1 MGYRRPHDAGRNRC
15 RMYGQRSPPT
25 GTARSAVSR
34 GRYRR
39 RARHSLRVRS
49 RRRGNLCGRT
59 GTHRAMS
66 AMTIVVLIAGYL
78 GFVGFVL
85 ALLTT
90 AKRSGEAAER
100 QGRAVATSREALRRP
115 QGVIRDAG
123 FDADA
128 A

>member
-1 MGYRRPHDAGRNRC
+1 
-15 RMYGQRSPPT
+15 
-25 GTARSAVSR
+25 
-34 GRYRR
+34 
-39 RARHSLRVRS
+39 
-49 RRRGNLCGRT
+49 
-59 GTHRAMS
+59 MS

-100 QGRAVATSREALRRP
+100 QRHAVATSREALRRP

-128 A
+128 AEFLEGLGRRSAREFESRRLVSDRTPVGKARRD